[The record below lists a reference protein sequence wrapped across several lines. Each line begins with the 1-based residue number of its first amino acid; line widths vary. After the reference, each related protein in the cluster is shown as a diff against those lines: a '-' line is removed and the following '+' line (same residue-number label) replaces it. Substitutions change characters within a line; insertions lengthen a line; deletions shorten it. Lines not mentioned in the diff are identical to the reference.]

1 MRQLLLGAGDA
12 ARGLRY
18 LLAHPRLLGW
28 VVAPAIATLVVIIGV
43 VWAVLALSAPAVAW
57 ISAGAPDWLESWLS
71 GVLRVLV
78 VAGLSVVG
86 FLFYVS
92 LSGVLAGPFCEML
105 SEAVEERVTGKP
117 APGFSLLTFAR
128 GVLLGV
134 LHALRRLAIYL
145 AALGLVFLLGALVPG
160 VGHAIAAAVGFYLA
174 AKTAAYDCYDAVFGR
189 RLWRYR
195 QKTEYLRAHRG
206 RTLGLGAAVAA
217 LLLIPFFN
225 LVALGLGA
233 AGATLAFLELPGGAD
248 GQQRAGRQ

>member
-1 MRQLLLGAGDA
+1 MRQVLLGAGDA

-18 LLAHPRLLGW
+18 LLAHPRLFGW
-28 VVAPAIATLVVIIGV
+28 VAAPALVTLVVIIGV

-57 ISAGAPDWLESWLS
+57 IAAGAPDWLESWLS
-71 GVLRVLV
+71 GLLRLLV
-78 VAGLSVVG
+78 VGGLSVVG

-92 LSGVLAGPFCEML
+92 ISGALAGPFCEML
-105 SEAVEERVTGKP
+105 SESVEERVTGTP
-117 APGFSLLTFAR
+117 APGFSAIAFAR

-134 LHALRRLAIYL
+134 LHAMRRLAIYL
-145 AALGLVFLLGALVPG
+145 FALGLLLVLGALIPG

-174 AKTAAYDCYDAVFGR
+174 AQTAAYDCYDAIFGR

-195 QKTEYLRAHRG
+195 QKTDYLRAHRG

-233 AGATLAFLELPGGAD
+233 AGATLAFLEEA
-248 GQQRAGRQ
+248 R